1 MLKKIVSF
9 LKYDVRTKLKKF
21 GIYPKHVNRT
31 GLKSIY
37 PKFIFSLIYSEN
49 SRKLKKKNFDLIFNN
64 QNKSDTINYLVST
77 PSSGSMFT
85 RGMFKSYLEIY
96 FKIGNGIPKYD
107 SINNQ
112 WMFSISPFVGQ
123 DLHNAITNSY
133 PFVIPEALYIDT
145 NKFISNEEFNKLKI
159 AFGRFPLGDQNLI
172 NKKKIRPIILTRNPM
187 EQIVSHYMNYDK
199 RENVHKSQIDYK
211 LLDEKISMYEKY
223 INYWLNYTKEKN
235 KNNFLIINYKDLISD
250 SETIFKRMLI
260 YFNYDLD
267 ENIIKK
273 CTQIHSKENTRK
285 LIEGIEIRKK
295 IRFTDENLKEKQT
308 ELLKNYLTKKFNET
322 GILNSFNKLNNI
334 S

>member
-9 LKYDVRTKLKKF
+9 LKYDVRTKLKKI
-21 GIYPKHVNRT
+21 GIYPKHVNRV

-37 PKFIFSLIYSEN
+37 PKFIFSLIYNEN
-49 SRKLKKKNFDLIFNN
+49 SRKLKKKNFNLIFNN
-64 QNKSDTINYLVST
+64 QNNINQINYLVST

-85 RGMFKSYLEIY
+85 RSMFKSYLEIY
-96 FKIGNGIPKYD
+96 FKIGNGVPKYD

-112 WMFSISPFVGQ
+112 WMFSISPFVGP
-123 DLHNAITNSY
+123 DLHNAITNTY
-133 PFVIPEALYIDT
+133 PLVIPEAFCIDN

-172 NKKKIRPIILTRNPM
+172 NIKKIRPIILTRNPM

-223 INYWLNYTKEKN
+223 INYWLNYTKENN

-250 SETIFKRMLI
+250 SESVFKKMLKF
-260 YFNYDLD
+260 FNYDLD
-267 ENIIKK
+267 ESIIKK
-273 CTQIHSKENTRK
+273 CAQIHSKENTRK
-285 LIEGIEIRKK
+285 LIEGIKIRKK
-295 IRFTDENLKEKQT
+295 IRFTDENLKEMQT
-308 ELLKNYLTKKFNET
+308 ALLKNYLIEKFNET
-322 GILNSFNKLNNI
+322 DILNSFNKLNNL